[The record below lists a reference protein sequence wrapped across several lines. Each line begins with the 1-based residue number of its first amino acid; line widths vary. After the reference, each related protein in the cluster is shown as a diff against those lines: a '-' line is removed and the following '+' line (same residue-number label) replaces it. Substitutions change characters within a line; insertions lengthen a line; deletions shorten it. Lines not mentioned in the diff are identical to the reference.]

1 MAQFD
6 DVDCAKQDHETYLQW
21 LDLDLAGELEETD
34 RRQLAAHLEGC
45 AECRRER
52 RSLTALDGL
61 LAAGRVPVH
70 KDFRTQVMASL
81 PVAGWEARTHKAWAW
96 PLAVLAAL
104 VIAVGALVGSSSGQL
119 AAGGSAVG
127 ALSALSALFTKAA
140 LAGAGLLGASWQGIG
155 LITAEALGRIPGG
168 LVAFTVLVVCL
179 HFLLFSLLRRRTA
192 DARAGRRGSD
202 SP

>member
-1 MAQFD
+1 MAHSTG
-6 DVDCAKQDHETYLQW
+6 VDRAKQDHETYLQW
-21 LDLDLAGELEETD
+21 LDFDLAGELGETE

-45 AECRRER
+45 SGCREER
-52 RSLTALDGL
+52 RARTALDGL
-61 LAAGRVPVH
+61 LAAGRVAVRG
-70 KDFRTQVMASL
+70 DFRSQVMASL
-81 PVAGWEARTHKAWAW
+81 PVAGWEARTRKAWAW

-104 VIAVGALVGSSSGQL
+104 VVAIGALVGSSSGQL
-119 AAGGSAVG
+119 APDGSAVG
-127 ALSALSALFTKAA
+127 ALGALTDLFTTGA

-168 LVAFTVLVVCL
+168 LIAFTVLVVCL

-192 DARAGRRGSD
+192 HARAGRRGD

>member
-21 LDLDLAGELEETD
+21 LDLDLAGELEQND

-52 RSLTALDGL
+52 RSLTALDAL
-61 LAAGRVPVH
+61 LTAGRVPARE
-70 KDFRTQVMASL
+70 DFQLQVMASL
-81 PVAGWEARTHKAWAW
+81 PVAGWEARARKAWVW

-104 VIAVGALVGSSSGQL
+104 VVAVGALVGTSSGQL
-119 AAGGSAVG
+119 APDGSALG
-127 ALSALSALFTKAA
+127 ALGALTDLFATGA

-168 LVAFTVLVVCL
+168 LIAFTVLVVCL

-192 DARAGRRGSD
+192 DARARRRGD
-202 SP
+202 TP